1 MSVLTVTEVEAGPRK
16 GLEIEIATKR
26 GVAEA
31 EAEVAA
37 ENAIAGR
44 IRTKLALEQG
54 QDRMR
59 DDEKD
64 RKAKT
69 ETQKMEG

>member
-1 MSVLTVTEVEAGPRK
+1 VSVLTVTEVEAGPRK

-31 EAEVAA
+31 EVAA
-37 ENAIAGR
+37 QNAIAGR
-44 IRTKLALEQG
+44 TRTKLALEQG

-59 DDEKD
+59 
-64 RKAKT
+64 AKT
-69 ETQKMEG
+69 ETQKM